1 MAFTTRFQSFVC
13 EGDSLTCEAQ
23 GFEIIARI
31 VRDNCPDAPDERQ
44 EGFWPSLY
52 IDAPGFIGPGNNFRE
67 RFAQA
72 QARAEAVM
80 EAWRKDEWFYCGIV
94 LSVAFEGI
102 ELESHAASLWG
113 IEANYP
119 DSDNAYLT
127 DVANELLPEA
137 LEAGRA
143 ILARLTAS
151 AAALVDGASP

>member
-13 EGDSLTCEAQ
+13 EGDSLTCEVA

-31 VRDNCPDAPDERQ
+31 VRDDCPDAPDERQ
-44 EGFWPSLY
+44 DGFWPSLY
-52 IDAPGFIGPGNNFRE
+52 KDAPGFIGPGNNFRE
-67 RFAQA
+67 RFALA

-80 EAWRKDEWFYCGIV
+80 DAWRKDEWFYCGIV
-94 LSVAFEGI
+94 LSVAFEGV
-102 ELESHAASLWG
+102 LLDDHAASLWG

-151 AAALVDGASP
+151 AAALGNGASP